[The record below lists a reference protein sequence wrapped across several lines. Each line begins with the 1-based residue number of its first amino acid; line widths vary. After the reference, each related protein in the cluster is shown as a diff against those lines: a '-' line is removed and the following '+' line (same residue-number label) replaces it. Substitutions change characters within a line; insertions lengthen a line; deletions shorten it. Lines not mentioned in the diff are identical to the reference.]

1 MATLITPQNYK
12 VDNLPIGSIENLPA
26 SVRQMNEI
34 VTELNSAGSFY
45 NSTTITTAAINTA
58 YQVPTPTTVYTEGMV
73 YSSNTILLLKAGTY
87 SFDFTIQVF
96 KNNTSAEGSLTAWL
110 AVNGTNQDYTANTI
124 SLAISNQI
132 GVLTLHSHVVIT
144 EPLTRVGLLYAANST
159 DMQLRAS
166 IASGVYPA
174 IAGVTLEVNK
184 IR

>member
-1 MATLITPQNYK
+1 MANLITPQNYS
-12 VDNLPIGSIENLPA
+12 VDNLPLGSVERAPA
-26 SVRQMNEI
+26 SIRHMNEI
-34 VTELNSAGSFY
+34 VSDLNCAGSFY

-58 YQVPTPTTVYTEGMV
+58 YPVPTPTTVYSEGMGYV
-73 YSSNTILLLKAGTY
+73 SNTILLLKAGTY

-110 AVNGTNQDYTANTI
+110 AINGTNQDYTANTI
-124 SLAISNQI
+124 SMAITNQV

-144 EPLTRVGLLYAANST
+144 EPQSRVGLLYAANST

-166 IASGVYPA
+166 VASAPYPA